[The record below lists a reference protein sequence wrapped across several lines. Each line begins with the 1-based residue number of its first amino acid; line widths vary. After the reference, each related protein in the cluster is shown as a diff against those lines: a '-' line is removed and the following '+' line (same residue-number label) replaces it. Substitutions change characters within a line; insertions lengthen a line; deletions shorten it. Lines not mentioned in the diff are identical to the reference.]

1 MMSTVEISDESK
13 IVDIRCILNTDIELA
28 RDFHLSGIST
38 AQEILKFGSL
48 S

>member
-1 MMSTVEISDESK
+1 MSTVEISDESK
-13 IVDIRCILNTDIELA
+13 MVDIRCILNTEIELA
-28 RDFHLSGIST
+28 RAFYLSVNST